1 MPGFGHGSYP
11 YKTAAERAQ
20 KRRLRDFLAKKLG
33 LAPAAELNN
42 DAARKAA
49 GQRVS
54 DGTIIRGRPEAP
66 DWVNIPTDKLKFG
79 AAHKLDMPTNPA
91 RKRSDGTIIRG
102 RPEVPD
108 WVNIPVDK
116 LKFGAV
122 PVPKSPTPPAP
133 PPANPYLRL
142 PRAEVAKALLQA
154 VQQDDIGTLNLIHE
168 VYADCARW
176 HVTGGGW
183 IGGQEFS
190 TPIIFFAVDGG
201 GLALQWLIDK
211 GADLTAESNIAASP
225 VVAFAA
231 SKGQAAAVTALLQ
244 AMQIKDL
251 KVEVGSSRFESLAD
265 VARHYGHPALAQEL
279 QNRLALQAPVIVPKL
294 PPRRKELRL

>member
-1 MPGFGHGSYP
+1 MPGFGHGSYNP
-11 YKTAAERAQ
+11 MTQRERES
-20 KRRLRDFLAKKLG
+20 RRRMRDFLVKKYG
-33 LAPAAELNN
+33 WG
-42 DAARKAA
+42 KAA
-49 GQRVS
+49 Q
-54 DGTIIRGRPEAP
+54 T
-66 DWVNIPTDKLKFG
+66 
-79 AAHKLDMPTNPA
+79 
-91 RKRSDGTIIRG
+91 
-102 RPEVPD
+102 
-108 WVNIPVDK
+108 
-116 LKFGAV
+116 GAV

-133 PPANPYLRL
+133 PPPANPYLRL
-142 PRAEVAKALLQA
+142 PKVDVKMALLQA

-211 GADLTAESNIAASP
+211 GADLMAESNIAPSP
-225 VVAFAA
+225 AVAFAA
-231 SKGQAAAVTALLQ
+231 SKGQAAAVTVLLQ
-244 AMQIKDL
+244 AMQVKDL
-251 KVEVGSSRFESLAD
+251 KVEVGSSHFESLAD

-279 QNRLALQAPVIVPKL
+279 QNRLALQAPVIAPKL